1 MKKRIFMLMV
11 LFVAVSLIG
20 FGCSSQSSDPG
31 DDQPSDSTGEKDTEN
46 PVVSDEEDVTLVMY
60 SWRPEDKPVYEKIIA
75 EFESKNPGIKIDFQP
90 FQSTE
95 YNTILTN
102 SLVGGSGPD
111 IVQLRPYEGIKSIA
125 DNDYLVALDDVPG
138 VSDINEDFLNA
149 AKGSDGSVYG
159 VPLALNSAVIW
170 YNKDLFEEY
179 DVNVPETWD
188 ELIEVSEIFKE
199 NGIVPIAQGGR
210 AAYLLS
216 MTHAA
221 ISPSG
226 YGGNDFVEDILA
238 GEADLLDQRFIDS
251 IERMKQ
257 LEQYFPQD
265 FIALD
270 DKDAQRMFYTNTAAM
285 YINGDYR
292 LATFEVNAPDMNIGV
307 IPSLAIE
314 KGGEAPVTSWV
325 DGSYGLVKN
334 SENQEAG
341 LKFIEFLASVE
352 FGQMFSDE
360 LNRPSAI
367 SGTQPNHPIVAQVTE
382 AIEASSTPYLMLV
395 HFGKGS
401 PTGKTV
407 FEDSLQG
414 MYLGQ
419 LTVEEVAQEAQNAV
433 NNAENQ

>member
-1 MKKRIFMLMV
+1 MKKRIFMLGI
-11 LFVAVSLIG
+11 LFIALSLIVL
-20 FGCSSQSSDPG
+20 GCGNQSSEPDASQPDPAPADNNG
-31 DDQPSDSTGEKDTEN
+31 SPSAS
-46 PVVSDEEDVTLVMY
+46 EEEVKLVMY
-60 SWRPEDKPVYEKIIA
+60 SWRPEDRPIYEKIIA
-75 EFESKNPGIKIDFQP
+75 EFENQNPNITIDFQP

-125 DNDYLVALDDVPG
+125 DNDYLVALDNVAG
-138 VSDINEDFLNA
+138 VANINTDFLDA
-149 AKGSDGSVYG
+149 ARGSDGNVYG

-170 YNKDLFEEY
+170 YNKDIFEQYNLE
-179 DVNVPETWD
+179 VPETWD
-188 ELIEVSEIFKE
+188 ELIEVAEVLKE
-199 NGIVPIAQGGR
+199 NGIIPIAQGGR

-216 MTHAA
+216 LTHAA
-221 ISPSG
+221 ISPSI
-226 YGGNDFVEDILA
+226 YGGNDYVDDILA
-238 GEADLLDQRFIDS
+238 GNADLLDQRFLDS
-251 IERMKQ
+251 IERMQ
-257 LEQYFPQD
+257 ELEAYFPQD

-270 DKDAQRMFYTNTAAM
+270 DNDAQRLFYTESAAM

-292 LATFEVNAPDMNIGV
+292 LSTFANNAPDMNIGV
-307 IPSLAIE
+307 IPALAIE
-314 KGGEAPVTSWV
+314 KGGEAPVATWV

-334 SENQEAG
+334 SKHQEAG
-341 LKFIEFLASVE
+341 LKFMEFLASVE

-419 LTVEEVAQEAQNAV
+419 LSVEQVAQAAQEAADRADQ
-433 NNAENQ
+433 